1 MTICINDN
9 IKVHFVVKLYIYIY
23 VGTRFAAQA
32 QNVWNLDPVSLVQEI
47 CREWVKEL
55 GFCELDNG

>member
-32 QNVWNLDPVSLVQEI
+32 QNVWNLDPVSPVQ
-47 CREWVKEL
+47 
-55 GFCELDNG
+55 